1 MEEEKKVKETKTKK
15 TSTKTTKSSAKTK
28 KETETKSKDVS
39 ELTIEN
45 ISPALMEQMFKI
57 FQQMQSINN
66 TETVS
71 NEVIEEKPKKI
82 TKSDLRKIKD
92 TEIVVRSVAGVVS
105 FKSPKTNIL
114 YKWTEIGDEEVLT
127 VDEILTMDSTSR
139 RFLNT
144 PWLVID
150 DKEVIEGL
158 GLSNLYE
165 TIEKVEDVDNLL
177 SLEIDEIE
185 EVINKAPYEY
195 KKTLAGV
202 IFEKVNN
209 KELRDMVVIKELER
223 ILGTTLLL

>member
-15 TSTKTTKSSAKTK
+15 TSAKTIKSSAKTK
-28 KETETKSKDVS
+28 KETETKSKDTS

-57 FQQMQSINN
+57 FKQMQSINN

-71 NEVIEEKPKKI
+71 DEVIDEKPKKI
-82 TKSDLRKIKD
+82 TKSYLRKIKD
-92 TEIVVRSVAGVVS
+92 KEIVVKSVAGVVS

>member
-15 TSTKTTKSSAKTK
+15 TSAKTTKSSAKTK
-28 KETETKSKDVS
+28 KETETKSKDTS

-57 FQQMQSINN
+57 FKQMQSINN

-71 NEVIEEKPKKI
+71 DEVIDEKPKKI
-82 TKSDLRKIKD
+82 TKSYLRKIKD
-92 TEIVVRSVAGVVS
+92 KEIVVKSVAGVVS

>member
-15 TSTKTTKSSAKTK
+15 TSAKTTKSSSKTK
-28 KETETKSKDVS
+28 KETETKSKTNS

-57 FQQMQSINN
+57 FKQMQSINN

-71 NEVIEEKPKKI
+71 DEVIDEKPKKI
-82 TKSDLRKIKD
+82 TKSYLRKIKD
-92 TEIVVRSVAGVVS
+92 KEIVVKSVAGVVS

-185 EVINKAPYEY
+185 EIINKAPYEY

-202 IFEKVNN
+202 VFEKVNN

>member
-28 KETETKSKDVS
+28 KETETKSKTNS

-66 TETVS
+66 TETIN

-82 TKSDLRKIKD
+82 TKSYLRKIKD
-92 TEIVVRSVAGVVS
+92 KEIVVRSVAGVVS

-158 GLSNLYE
+158 GLSNLYK

-177 SLEIDEIE
+177 LLEIDEIE
-185 EVINKAPYEY
+185 EIINKAPYEY
-195 KKTLAGV
+195 KKTLSGV

>member
-71 NEVIEEKPKKI
+71 DEVIDEKPKKI
-82 TKSDLRKIKD
+82 TKSYLRKIKD
-92 TEIVVRSVAGVVS
+92 KEIVVKSVAGVVS

>member
-15 TSTKTTKSSAKTK
+15 TSAKTTKSSVKTK
-28 KETETKSKDVS
+28 KETETKSKDTS

-57 FQQMQSINN
+57 FKQMQSINN

-71 NEVIEEKPKKI
+71 GEVIDEKPKKI
-82 TKSDLRKIKD
+82 TKSYLRKIKD
-92 TEIVVRSVAGVVS
+92 KEIVVKSVAGVVS

>member
-82 TKSDLRKIKD
+82 TKSYLRKIKD
-92 TEIVVRSVAGVVS
+92 KEIVVRSVAGVVS

-202 IFEKVNN
+202 VFEKVNN